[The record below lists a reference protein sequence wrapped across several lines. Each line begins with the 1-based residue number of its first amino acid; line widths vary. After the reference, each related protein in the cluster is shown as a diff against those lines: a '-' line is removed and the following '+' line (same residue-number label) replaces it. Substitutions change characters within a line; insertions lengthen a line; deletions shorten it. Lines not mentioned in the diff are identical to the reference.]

1 MDAHGGTDP
10 AEPVRGNRKVLERIA
25 TIETIATELGLSRET
40 IRSQVKGALAKTG
53 TTRQSDL
60 ISLLANETSAMASGF
75 LIRNPG

>member
-25 TIETIATELGLSRET
+25 TIETIAAELGLSRET
-40 IRSQVKGALAKTG
+40 IRSQVKGVLAKTG